1 VGGCS
6 WKKMTGECVADKG
19 RIYNL
24 IFILLGLSP
33 SEGLT
38 LILVPE
44 SNGYVSRWDNVYSW
58 NLT

>member
-1 VGGCS
+1 
-6 WKKMTGECVADKG
+6 MTGECVADKG